1 MIGCERAIGKKKKK
15 LDTEQ
20 THLRHTP
27 HMTPTPKDPDSFAGW
42 SDADVL
48 QVSCGTHH
56 FHKWASVVF
65 LAR

>member
-1 MIGCERAIGKKKKK
+1 MIGCERAIGKKKKNW
-15 LDTEQ
+15 TQ
-20 THLRHTP
+20 SRHTCATP

-48 QVSCGTHH
+48 QVLCGTHH